1 MLKMNRAPI
10 IAPSILSADFLNLE
24 SDLKKVESAGAD
36 YIHCDVMD
44 GVFVPNISFGPMIV
58 EFVNNVVSKPL
69 DVHLMIVEPEKYVEK
84 FVKAGADIVT
94 VHANAC
100 KDISATIDLIHSYGV
115 KAGVSVNPDMPI
127 SLFMPYLEKIDLVLI
142 MSVFAGFGGQKF
154 LPETMGKVKEVRC
167 EVDRLGLNT
176 EIEVDGGINDK
187 TAKVALDHGADVLV
201 AGSYVFNGS
210 DYKQKIDSL
219 R

>member
-1 MLKMNRAPI
+1 MNNNNTI

-24 SDLKKVESAGAD
+24 SDLKLVETAGAD
-36 YIHCDVMD
+36 YIHCDIMD

-58 EFVNNVVSKPL
+58 DFVNKAVSKPL

-100 KDISATIDLIHSYGV
+100 KDLSATIDLIHSFGV
-115 KAGVSVNPDMPI
+115 RAGVSVNPDIPVN
-127 SLFMPYLEKIDLVLI
+127 LFMPYLEKIDLVLI

-154 LPETMGKVKEVRC
+154 IPETMNKVKAVRE
-167 EVDRLGLNT
+167 EVDKLGLST

-187 TAKVALDHGADVLV
+187 TAKIAVENGANVLV
-201 AGSYVFNGS
+201 AGSYVFNGA

>member
-1 MLKMNRAPI
+1 MSSKSTL
-10 IAPSILSADFLNLE
+10 IAPSILSADFLKLE
-24 SDLKKVESAGAD
+24 EELKAIDKSGSD
-36 YIHCDVMD
+36 YIHCDIMD

-58 EFVNNVVSKPL
+58 DFVNKAVTKPL

-100 KDISATIDLIHSYGV
+100 KDLSSTIDLIHSFGV
-115 KAGVSVNPDMPI
+115 KAGVSVNPDI
-127 SLFMPYLEKIDLVLI
+127 SIDTFLPLIEKIDLVLI

-154 LPETMGKVKEVRC
+154 IPETMNKVKAVR
-167 EVDRLGLNT
+167 EKIDELGLKT

-187 TAKVALDHGADVLV
+187 TAKIAVEHGADVLV